1 MSRNRPLT
9 SGFVPS
15 NREGGTQ
22 DWDAVMTDGK
32 TGRDDVNERLH
43 KAIATLRSN
52 ITRVEIWATALFTFS
67 QPVPGYEP
75 DPRFELGQ
83 RVKTGPLGQK
93 TGPEA
98 PKQAAGKPSE

>member
-1 MSRNRPLT
+1 M
-9 SGFVPS
+9 
-15 NREGGTQ
+15 
-22 DWDAVMTDGK
+22 MDGK

-83 RVKTGPLGQK
+83 RVETGPL
-93 TGPEA
+93 TDPEA
-98 PKQAAGKPSE
+98 SKHPAGKPSE